1 MTNRPRRRSFERAH
15 WGGSA
20 VGGKPLQRGG
30 AVRKLWWY
38 AAMAACVAAAGRRDA
53 AAQGRLPSDGGFTAS
68 LGQPARWLWTFGVST
83 GIGRREG
90 NSSGLGEGRAGVYHE
105 LLNPVLGVGGAQL
118 ELYNGAFDTKYNAGL
133 RLRFVSPIS
142 GISAGAD
149 YNATVD
155 QLRPMFTYVYPLRR
169 SGVFGDGSV
178 VRLDAI
184 GGRDRSLMIGVE
196 KPVFR
201 RIPLGSTRS
210 RRDRVRLHSPP
221 PPAAPLPVA
230 SAALRLA
237 LSTARDAA
245 LAVGRLTVPPLD
257 HTGGGGATSDA
268 AVMAHLDTLK
278 RFVSATGSAAMRTEV
293 DETRRLHDAMDRA
306 FSLAMSPGDSLR
318 VGSSPLGL
326 AAAARAR
333 DILLREV
340 LLPYNRLL
348 GQIKEDDTTRE
359 FAVLARG
366 QFVRWLSVSG
376 KFSPLEADAALA
388 VFTEYLEL
396 AEAVRGAAAR
406 AWGHSRFIWL
416 PLQLALLPEQHDTQ
430 GELDALVELATREDF
445 TEGNAASYIINEQ
458 FQYQLSRTI
467 REANEYHVLLTHDFR
482 GYDAQGDPDEMS
494 FRHVL
499 HSYLSTLTARVRA
512 YDSTGTFPVY
522 MILLDE
528 WFYNVNGGR
537 LWMELL
543 EDPTRHTVKL
553 PARFAAWG
561 DSLRVAQDSLR
572 AAIQGSTLLRAQ
584 RRQYGEAWLRN
595 LVKVHVSI
603 TNSADP
609 SFWSWRVASF
619 FPMPDAWMRDH
630 RKIAFYD
637 ITEAD
642 PYRGEAIFTGAGIG
656 EHYANLAWEDRSIL
670 VRGPAVLGLKETVR
684 YILVKQGI
692 APDRIPYA
700 LLPQPLAPDYAARV
714 RAETARIAYPLR
726 ALLVQNGTGFDSKYV
741 NVAKAVLYTLMPAG
755 SVIKIPDS
763 LWNGTFWGSALVG
776 CALRG
781 VRVLVIAP
789 ALSNAPAH
797 AFGSM
802 VRGRELAW
810 RLLAAARTL
819 APEIAA
825 SGGLLKVG
833 MFATELRVTDIAGK
847 AAAVKNTFERN
858 MWLHDLFDF
867 PDEVYPALDSI
878 ATALRSLPG
887 SPSASNGFESYERS
901 YLHLKANFFA
911 SREAWTVMSRADWA
925 PLMGEFAQLRLA
937 QLERPAA
944 AVANFQEYP
953 DALRDIG
960 GHVLRR
966 WYDDLP
972 AETRERVVFFTVI
985 GSANQNDR
993 SFVLDG
999 EDALVISRWPSVLA
1013 YLDLITLIGQS
1024 QWIEGP
1030 AELDRFLPSHSAIQT
1045 RLAHW
1050 FRFVF

>member
-1 MTNRPRRRSFERAH
+1 M
-15 WGGSA
+15 
-20 VGGKPLQRGG
+20 
-30 AVRKLWWY
+30 
-38 AAMAACVAAAGRRDA
+38 
-53 AAQGRLPSDGGFTAS
+53 S
-68 LGQPARWLWTFGVST
+68 LGQPARWSWTFGVST
-83 GIGRREG
+83 GIGRRDGEG
-90 NSSGLGEGRAGVYHE
+90 SGLAEGRAGVYHE
-105 LLNPVLGVGGAQL
+105 LLNPVLGIGGAQL
-118 ELYNGAFDTKYNAGL
+118 ELYNGAFDTKYNSGL

-142 GISAGAD
+142 GIGIGAD
-149 YNATVD
+149 YNATQD
-155 QLRPMFTYVYPLRR
+155 QLRPIFTYVYPLRR
-169 SGVFGDGSV
+169 GGVSGDGGV
-178 VRLDAI
+178 LRLDAM

-201 RIPLGSTRS
+201 RIPLGAGRP
-210 RRDRVRLHSPP
+210 RRDRVRLRAPRPP
-221 PPAAPLPVA
+221 EAPLAVS
-230 SAALRLA
+230 SAALRSALA
-237 LSTARDAA
+237 TARDAA

-257 HTGGGGATSDA
+257 HTGRGGASSNAT
-268 AVMAHLDTLK
+268 VMVSLDTLK
-278 RFVSATGSAAMRTEV
+278 QFMSPPGPAATRTVVAEA
-293 DETRRLHDAMDRA
+293 RRLHDAMDRA
-306 FSLAMSPGDSLR
+306 FSLAMSPDDSLR
-318 VGSSPLGL
+318 AGSSPLGQ
-326 AAAARAR
+326 ATAARAR

-340 LLPYNRLL
+340 LVPYNRLL
-348 GQIKEDDTTRE
+348 GQLKEDDSTRE

-366 QFVRWLSVSG
+366 QFVRWLTVSQRL
-376 KFSPLEADAALA
+376 SRSEADAALA
-388 VFTEYLEL
+388 IFTEYLEL
-396 AEAVRGAAAR
+396 AEAVRGVSAR
-406 AWGHSRFIWL
+406 AWGHSRFVWL

-430 GELDALVELATREDF
+430 EELDALVELATREVF
-445 TEGNAASYIINEQ
+445 TEGNSASYIINEQ
-458 FQYQLSRTI
+458 FQYQVSRTI
-467 REANEYHVLLTHDFR
+467 REANDYHILLTHDFR

-499 HSYLSTLTARVRA
+499 RSYLSTLTARVRA
-512 YDSTGTFPVY
+512 YDSTGVFPVY

-528 WFYNVNGGR
+528 WFYDVNSGR

-543 EDPTRHTVKL
+543 EDPTHHTVKL
-553 PARFAAWG
+553 PARFAAWE

-572 AAIQGSTLLRAQ
+572 AAIRGSTLLGAQ
-584 RRQYGEAWLRN
+584 RRQYGETWLRN

-656 EHYANLAWEDRSIL
+656 EHYANLAWEDRSL
-670 VRGPAVLGLKETVR
+670 LMRGPAILGLKQAARE
-684 YILVKQGI
+684 ILLKQGM
-692 APDRIPYA
+692 APARIPYA
-700 LLPQPLAPDYAARV
+700 LLPQPLAVDYAERV
-714 RAETARIAYPLR
+714 RAGTVRIPYPLR
-726 ALLVQNGTGFDSKYV
+726 ALQLQNGTGFDSKYV
-741 NVAKAVLYTLMPAG
+741 NVAKAVLYTLMPPG

-789 ALSNAPAH
+789 ALSNAPAR

-810 RLLAAARTL
+810 RLLTAARTF
-819 APEIAA
+819 APEIAE
-825 SGGLLKVG
+825 SGGMLKVG

-847 AAAVKNTFERN
+847 AAAVKNTFERHA
-858 MWLHDLFDF
+858 WLHDLFAF

-878 ATALRSLPG
+878 AVALRSRPG
-887 SPSASNGFESYERS
+887 SPSLSNGFESYERS

-925 PLMGEFAQLRLA
+925 PLMGEFAELRLA
-937 QLERPAA
+937 QLQRPAA
-944 AVANFQEYP
+944 AVASFAEDP

-960 GHVLRR
+960 GDVLRR
-966 WYDDLP
+966 WYDELP
-972 AETRERVVFFTVI
+972 ATARERVVFFTVI

-1024 QWIEGP
+1024 EWIEDP
-1030 AELDRFLPSHSAIQT
+1030 AELDRLLPAQSAMKT

-1050 FRFVF
+1050 FRYAF